1 MEIKQENGRTIYS
14 YSIKEKEDVDT
25 MVSITYVGDLQDF
38 LKINYLANEVSFIE
52 HKLSKL
58 KQAITELKPIVLFGD
73 EPYYEEHMEL
83 MESEAI
89 KTKEEIR
96 NLYWWAV
103 RYESF
108 LNERLKEINKP
119 DQDKIDKPKKLKK
132 TLFEFIHN
140 IEKKKAFLLELKKMF
155 PTEIGKSIKAVIDIL
170 TKEKILIYGTKEF
183 KLLFEELEKYFNRD
197 IGSYNSVQNV
207 KTVDAETTDI
217 ILKKLNP
224 LIIKYKTT

>member
-1 MEIKQENGRTIYS
+1 
-14 YSIKEKEDVDT
+14 
-25 MVSITYVGDLQDF
+25 
-38 LKINYLANEVSFIE
+38 
-52 HKLSKL
+52 
-58 KQAITELKPIVLFGD
+58 
-73 EPYYEEHMEL
+73 
-83 MESEAI
+83 
-89 KTKEEIR
+89 
-96 NLYWWAV
+96 
-103 RYESF
+103 
-108 LNERLKEINKP
+108 
-119 DQDKIDKPKKLKK
+119 
-132 TLFEFIHN
+132 
-140 IEKKKAFLLELKKMF
+140 MF